1 MDIDKIFSM
10 FTESESE
17 ETLRYV
23 KQSKSYR
30 DHPYFA
36 MGIFHKLI
44 NRDDLTALYA
54 FVETLKIDE
63 ETRQEIYNVNLHL
76 TYNQAYGQLT
86 TINLNNQEHLEYL
99 MTYNDPRFKVA
110 TDKALTY
117 FTKVE
122 QYEKCSFIKQILDR
136 TLFFQ

>member
-23 KQSKSYR
+23 KQSISYK

-44 NRDDLTALYA
+44 NREDNTSLHLIVASLN
-54 FVETLKIDE
+54 VDE
-63 ETRQEIYNVNLHL
+63 ETQADIISLSVHL
-76 TYNQAYGQLT
+76 TYSQAYNQLN
-86 TINLNNQEHLEYL
+86 TINLENEEHLDFL
-99 MTYNDPRFKVA
+99 RTYNDPRFKVA
-110 TDKALTY
+110 ANKALNY
-117 FTKVE
+117 FTEVE
-122 QYEKCSFIKQILDR
+122 QYEKCSYLKQILDQI
-136 TLFFQ
+136 LFL